1 MKKILSI
8 LASAAVL
15 AVAVQLPS
23 NAEKAKTNYIGPQLS
38 FGNGFTLIGA
48 KAKFGIADNF
58 SIRPD
63 LAFATG
69 NGGGSGFAYGAAA
82 TYDFDLSSS
91 QSSTT
96 QFEPYVGIGFLGL
109 SGGGASTSVT
119 YLDLGT
125 DVGLSGITLNAD
137 LKISLSGGGGTL
149 FGIGAGFKF

>member
-8 LASAAVL
+8 IAAAAVL
-15 AVAVQLPS
+15 AATVQLPS
-23 NAEKAKTNYIGPQLS
+23 NAEKAKTNYIGPQIS
-38 FGNGFTLIGA
+38 FGNGFTLFGA
-48 KAKFGIADNF
+48 KAKFGIADSF

-82 TYDFDLSSS
+82 TYDFDLSG

-109 SGGGASTSVT
+109 SGGGASTTVT

-125 DVGLSGITLNAD
+125 DVGLSGVTLNAD